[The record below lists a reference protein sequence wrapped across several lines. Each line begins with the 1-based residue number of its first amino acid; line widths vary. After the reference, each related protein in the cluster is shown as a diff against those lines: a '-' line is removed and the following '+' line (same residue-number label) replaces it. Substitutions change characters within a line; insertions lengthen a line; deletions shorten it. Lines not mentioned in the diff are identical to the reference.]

1 MEIASYPDLLRAAR
15 NQPQAQRLLFVFA
28 AAELPEQ
35 HTAGQLRRFES
46 REGGTLAPVMCVD
59 KLPDELDDFA
69 ALVAESDKTGQ
80 RWDIVFVASL
90 SGNGGTAPA
99 SDAAE
104 QSLKKMV
111 NAIHQGM
118 VSKFLAFNRSGE
130 IVSFTE

>member
-1 MEIASYPDLLRAAR
+1 MEIASYPDLLQAAR
-15 NQPQAQRLLFVFA
+15 SQRLAQRLLFVFA
-28 AAELPEQ
+28 AAELPER
-35 HTAGQLRRFES
+35 HTEGQLQRFES

-59 KLPDELDDFA
+59 KLPDELGDFA

-80 RWDIVFVASL
+80 HWDIVFVASL
-90 SGNGGTAPA
+90 SGNDGAAPA

-118 VSKFLAFNRSGE
+118 ISKFLAFNRSGE
-130 IVSFTE
+130 IVSFTA